1 MPSGVKDIQLLE
13 LKDTISQLNKTIST
27 QNELISSLQKMLEE
41 RNAKDS
47 EKDLLIANLQS
58 QLAYLKNKVF
68 GSTSEIR
75 HDQLD
80 GQLNLFGTPV
90 GDEKPAEVIEPEVIS
105 VKGYT
110 KERKPKATYDD
121 KYNSVRSI
129 CKHFFTDIVG
139 LSIKFFCVSLR
150 HMSIG
155 AGIIAAVPLQEID
168 NAPHAQ
174 ASAESHNKGLQS
186 INSGRKE
193 LHIASISPG
202 VSPAMKKAAH
212 TGGRLRP
219 LDALSRSAL
228 YIGIRIV
235 HIVVVEDVL
244 VLAYGPRIR
253 YVYLVHLT
261 SLVQP
266 RPPAAVN
273 ELVEGKGVF
282 LFVGFRRVLV
292 VGVLLQIVLLGI
304 ERGQAPE
311 LQNALIAR
319 HGSQLAG
326 GHQLPAQPLG
336 VLVVAFRLPT
346 GAALGLHGDCGLSQ
360 PVFGNLLDGGAFPP
374 AQENHA
380 VHVA

>member
-150 HMSIG
+150 HMSIVRRS
-155 AGIIAAVPLQEID
+155 IPVITTSKAVPFWRIK
-168 NAPHAQ
+168 AVSPT
-174 ASAESHNKGLQS
+174 
-186 INSGRKE
+186 
-193 LHIASISPG
+193 LHIPDSI
-202 VSPAMKKAAH
+202 
-212 TGGRLRP
+212 
-219 LDALSRSAL
+219 
-228 YIGIRIV
+228 
-235 HIVVVEDVL
+235 
-244 VLAYGPRIR
+244 
-253 YVYLVHLT
+253 
-261 SLVQP
+261 
-266 RPPAAVN
+266 
-273 ELVEGKGVF
+273 
-282 LFVGFRRVLV
+282 
-292 VGVLLQIVLLGI
+292 
-304 ERGQAPE
+304 
-311 LQNALIAR
+311 
-319 HGSQLAG
+319 
-326 GHQLPAQPLG
+326 LPATTVPFP
-336 VLVVAFRLPT
+336 AIAKTPPT
-346 GAALGLHGDCGLSQ
+346 FMMKSCCRHRGTLIRSIYSAS
-360 PVFGNLLDGGAFPP
+360 FSFLLFPNNP
-374 AQENHA
+374 IETS
-380 VHVA
+380 

>member
-150 HMSIG
+150 HMSI
-155 AGIIAAVPLQEID
+155 
-168 NAPHAQ
+168 
-174 ASAESHNKGLQS
+174 
-186 INSGRKE
+186 
-193 LHIASISPG
+193 SPG
-202 VSPAMKKAAH
+202 V
-212 TGGRLRP
+212 
-219 LDALSRSAL
+219 
-228 YIGIRIV
+228 
-235 HIVVVEDVL
+235 VV
-244 VLAYGPRIR
+244 
-253 YVYLVHLT
+253 T
-261 SLVQP
+261 
-266 RPPAAVN
+266 
-273 ELVEGKGVF
+273 
-282 LFVGFRRVLV
+282 
-292 VGVLLQIVLLGI
+292 
-304 ERGQAPE
+304 
-311 LQNALIAR
+311 
-319 HGSQLAG
+319 
-326 GHQLPAQPLG
+326 
-336 VLVVAFRLPT
+336 VAFQQVDGSPDAKTGTERDDEGLEYADSRVEKCHSDCLPES
-346 GAALGLHGDCGLSQ
+346 LG
-360 PVFGNLLDGGAFPP
+360 
-374 AQENHA
+374 
-380 VHVA
+380 

>member
-150 HMSIG
+150 HMSISPRIIISVTFQQVDHAPDAKTG
-155 AGIIAAVPLQEID
+155 SEGNDEGLQHIDCAIEEIHSLCAGIVSLWFLRWKPQSRNELAAVY
-168 NAPHAQ
+168 
-174 ASAESHNKGLQS
+174 GC
-186 INSGRKE
+186 RF
-193 LHIASISPG
+193 
-202 VSPAMKKAAH
+202 
-212 TGGRLRP
+212 RL
-219 LDALSRSAL
+219 LLSNFRL
-228 YIGIRIV
+228 CF
-235 HIVVVEDVL
+235 
-244 VLAYGPRIR
+244 
-253 YVYLVHLT
+253 
-261 SLVQP
+261 
-266 RPPAAVN
+266 PPTLRFACVCCI
-273 ELVEGKGVF
+273 
-282 LFVGFRRVLV
+282 
-292 VGVLLQIVLLGI
+292 VGVLLYGM
-304 ERGQAPE
+304 
-311 LQNALIAR
+311 
-319 HGSQLAG
+319 
-326 GHQLPAQPLG
+326 G
-336 VLVVAFRLPT
+336 V
-346 GAALGLHGDCGLSQ
+346 
-360 PVFGNLLDGGAFPP
+360 
-374 AQENHA
+374 
-380 VHVA
+380 

>member
-150 HMSIG
+150 HMSICT
-155 AGIIAAVPLQEID
+155 
-168 NAPHAQ
+168 
-174 ASAESHNKGLQS
+174 
-186 INSGRKE
+186 R
-193 LHIASISPG
+193 
-202 VSPAMKKAAH
+202 
-212 TGGRLRP
+212 
-219 LDALSRSAL
+219 
-228 YIGIRIV
+228 
-235 HIVVVEDVL
+235 VVVAIPFQQVDDAPDAEAGPEGDDQRLQHVYRTVEKL
-244 VLAYGPRIR
+244 HPKTRGLAAQKRRLPA
-253 YVYLVHLT
+253 
-261 SLVQP
+261 QP
-266 RPPAAVN
+266 RPPFNMLLKAAV
-273 ELVEGKGVF
+273 
-282 LFVGFRRVLV
+282 
-292 VGVLLQIVLLGI
+292 
-304 ERGQAPE
+304 
-311 LQNALIAR
+311 
-319 HGSQLAG
+319 
-326 GHQLPAQPLG
+326 
-336 VLVVAFRLPT
+336 
-346 GAALGLHGDCGLSQ
+346 
-360 PVFGNLLDGGAFPP
+360 FPW
-374 AQENHA
+374 AS
-380 VHVA
+380 

>member
-150 HMSIG
+150 HMSNKARNLCADVALPRPCVDELRTLLMWDFFSGNPAYIRPVSLPQ
-155 AGIIAAVPLQEID
+155 AVLLLFPL
-168 NAPHAQ
+168 
-174 ASAESHNKGLQS
+174 
-186 INSGRKE
+186 
-193 LHIASISPG
+193 
-202 VSPAMKKAAH
+202 
-212 TGGRLRP
+212 P
-219 LDALSRSAL
+219 LYPYPRSA
-228 YIGIRIV
+228 G
-235 HIVVVEDVL
+235 
-244 VLAYGPRIR
+244 
-253 YVYLVHLT
+253 
-261 SLVQP
+261 
-266 RPPAAVN
+266 
-273 ELVEGKGVF
+273 
-282 LFVGFRRVLV
+282 
-292 VGVLLQIVLLGI
+292 
-304 ERGQAPE
+304 
-311 LQNALIAR
+311 
-319 HGSQLAG
+319 
-326 GHQLPAQPLG
+326 
-336 VLVVAFRLPT
+336 
-346 GAALGLHGDCGLSQ
+346 
-360 PVFGNLLDGGAFPP
+360 
-374 AQENHA
+374 
-380 VHVA
+380 

>member
-150 HMSIG
+150 HMSIR
-155 AGIIAAVPLQEID
+155 AGIVLAIPFQQVDA
-168 NAPHAQ
+168 APHAET
-174 ASAESHNKGLQS
+174 SAQSDNEGLQDFD
-186 INSGRKE
+186 GRVKKFHSSFLLDKKSLRPVGYTPE
-193 LHIASISPG
+193 IVIFISCQPQRGLICRCILGPG
-202 VSPAMKKAAH
+202 VKQKA
-212 TGGRLRP
+212 LR
-219 LDALSRSAL
+219 
-228 YIGIRIV
+228 
-235 HIVVVEDVL
+235 
-244 VLAYGPRIR
+244 
-253 YVYLVHLT
+253 
-261 SLVQP
+261 
-266 RPPAAVN
+266 
-273 ELVEGKGVF
+273 
-282 LFVGFRRVLV
+282 
-292 VGVLLQIVLLGI
+292 
-304 ERGQAPE
+304 
-311 LQNALIAR
+311 
-319 HGSQLAG
+319 
-326 GHQLPAQPLG
+326 
-336 VLVVAFRLPT
+336 
-346 GAALGLHGDCGLSQ
+346 
-360 PVFGNLLDGGAFPP
+360 
-374 AQENHA
+374 
-380 VHVA
+380 

>member
-150 HMSIG
+150 HMSIR
-155 AGIIAAVPLQEID
+155 APLETEDDSTFDFTSFLRIFVYRI
-168 NAPHAQ
+168 
-174 ASAESHNKGLQS
+174 GLKRS
-186 INSGRKE
+186 ISSMMYRNPGCQK
-193 LHIASISPG
+193 IASTSPRAADG
-202 VSPAMKKAAH
+202 VIMS
-212 TGGRLRP
+212 
-219 LDALSRSAL
+219 
-228 YIGIRIV
+228 
-235 HIVVVEDVL
+235 
-244 VLAYGPRIR
+244 
-253 YVYLVHLT
+253 
-261 SLVQP
+261 
-266 RPPAAVN
+266 
-273 ELVEGKGVF
+273 
-282 LFVGFRRVLV
+282 
-292 VGVLLQIVLLGI
+292 
-304 ERGQAPE
+304 
-311 LQNALIAR
+311 
-319 HGSQLAG
+319 
-326 GHQLPAQPLG
+326 
-336 VLVVAFRLPT
+336 
-346 GAALGLHGDCGLSQ
+346 
-360 PVFGNLLDGGAFPP
+360 
-374 AQENHA
+374 
-380 VHVA
+380 

>member
-155 AGIIAAVPLQEID
+155 RGVVLAVAFQKVD
-168 NAPHAQ
+168 AAPHAQ
-174 ASAESHNKGLQS
+174 AAAQSDDQSLQNVDS
-186 INSGRKE
+186 
-193 LHIASISPG
+193 
-202 VSPAMKKAAH
+202 VSKKAH
-212 TGGRLRP
+212 IHISFRC
-219 LDALSRSAL
+219 
-228 YIGIRIV
+228 RIV
-235 HIVVVEDVL
+235 IEGL
-244 VLAYGPRIR
+244 RLSIR
-253 YVYLVHLT
+253 T
-261 SLVQP
+261 S
-266 RPPAAVN
+266 RKAHPA
-273 ELVEGKGVF
+273 L
-282 LFVGFRRVLV
+282 R
-292 VGVLLQIVLLGI
+292 
-304 ERGQAPE
+304 
-311 LQNALIAR
+311 
-319 HGSQLAG
+319 
-326 GHQLPAQPLG
+326 
-336 VLVVAFRLPT
+336 
-346 GAALGLHGDCGLSQ
+346 
-360 PVFGNLLDGGAFPP
+360 
-374 AQENHA
+374 
-380 VHVA
+380 

>member
-150 HMSIG
+150 HMSIYHRVG
-155 AGIIAAVPLQEID
+155 GDFGCAFAGGAAV
-168 NAPHAQ
+168 
-174 ASAESHNKGLQS
+174 SH
-186 INSGRKE
+186 RE
-193 LHIASISPG
+193 LRWPG
-202 VSPAMKKAAH
+202 
-212 TGGRLRP
+212 GGVVLRRP
-219 LDALSRSAL
+219 LR
-228 YIGIRIV
+228 
-235 HIVVVEDVL
+235 
-244 VLAYGPRIR
+244 
-253 YVYLVHLT
+253 
-261 SLVQP
+261 
-266 RPPAAVN
+266 
-273 ELVEGKGVF
+273 
-282 LFVGFRRVLV
+282 
-292 VGVLLQIVLLGI
+292 
-304 ERGQAPE
+304 
-311 LQNALIAR
+311 
-319 HGSQLAG
+319 
-326 GHQLPAQPLG
+326 
-336 VLVVAFRLPT
+336 
-346 GAALGLHGDCGLSQ
+346 GAA
-360 PVFGNLLDGGAFPP
+360 DGGSG
-374 AQENHA
+374 Q
-380 VHVA
+380 

>member
-150 HMSIG
+150 HMSICPW
-155 AGIIAAVPLQEID
+155 IVVSVSFQKV
-168 NAPHAQ
+168 NHAPHTQ
-174 ASAESHNKGLQS
+174 ASAQRDYQDLQS
-186 INSGRKE
+186 INGRSKK
-193 LHIASISPG
+193 LH
-202 VSPAMKKAAH
+202 
-212 TGGRLRP
+212 
-219 LDALSRSAL
+219 
-228 YIGIRIV
+228 
-235 HIVVVEDVL
+235 
-244 VLAYGPRIR
+244 
-253 YVYLVHLT
+253 
-261 SLVQP
+261 
-266 RPPAAVN
+266 
-273 ELVEGKGVF
+273 
-282 LFVGFRRVLV
+282 
-292 VGVLLQIVLLGI
+292 
-304 ERGQAPE
+304 
-311 LQNALIAR
+311 
-319 HGSQLAG
+319 
-326 GHQLPAQPLG
+326 
-336 VLVVAFRLPT
+336 RLPPSKM
-346 GAALGLHGDCGLSQ
+346 L
-360 PVFGNLLDGGAFPP
+360 
-374 AQENHA
+374 
-380 VHVA
+380 

>member
-155 AGIIAAVPLQEID
+155 GRVVGSVTFQEVDDTPCAEAAA
-168 NAPHAQ
+168 N
-174 ASAESHNKGLQS
+174 SHNENFQS
-186 INSGRKE
+186 VN
-193 LHIASISPG
+193 
-202 VSPAMKKAAH
+202 
-212 TGGRLRP
+212 
-219 LDALSRSAL
+219 SRSEKF
-228 YIGIRIV
+228 
-235 HIVVVEDVL
+235 HIHFL
-244 VLAYGPRIR
+244 
-253 YVYLVHLT
+253 HLI
-261 SLVQP
+261 
-266 RPPAAVN
+266 
-273 ELVEGKGVF
+273 K
-282 LFVGFRRVLV
+282 
-292 VGVLLQIVLLGI
+292 
-304 ERGQAPE
+304 
-311 LQNALIAR
+311 
-319 HGSQLAG
+319 
-326 GHQLPAQPLG
+326 
-336 VLVVAFRLPT
+336 
-346 GAALGLHGDCGLSQ
+346 D
-360 PVFGNLLDGGAFPP
+360 
-374 AQENHA
+374 
-380 VHVA
+380 

>member
-150 HMSIG
+150 HMSIVRRDHPAGAVHAGDPSLIPSPVLAGEKQRGANG
-155 AGIIAAVPLQEID
+155 AGEVSALGAKKSRLSSIRQRADAG
-168 NAPHAQ
+168 
-174 ASAESHNKGLQS
+174 ASARCFHIQS
-186 INSGRKE
+186 
-193 LHIASISPG
+193 
-202 VSPAMKKAAH
+202 
-212 TGGRLRP
+212 
-219 LDALSRSAL
+219 
-228 YIGIRIV
+228 
-235 HIVVVEDVL
+235 
-244 VLAYGPRIR
+244 
-253 YVYLVHLT
+253 
-261 SLVQP
+261 
-266 RPPAAVN
+266 
-273 ELVEGKGVF
+273 
-282 LFVGFRRVLV
+282 
-292 VGVLLQIVLLGI
+292 
-304 ERGQAPE
+304 
-311 LQNALIAR
+311 
-319 HGSQLAG
+319 
-326 GHQLPAQPLG
+326 
-336 VLVVAFRLPT
+336 
-346 GAALGLHGDCGLSQ
+346 
-360 PVFGNLLDGGAFPP
+360 
-374 AQENHA
+374 
-380 VHVA
+380 